1 MRLNNQVLALCFF
14 QASLGVTAFVPG
26 QISRAF
32 SNVALKSTPPENAL
46 SGEISQAPLSDFRA
60 PIQPD
65 LVWEGAGWRVAEGLT
80 PKTYDSPNREL
91 ASEDTYEMFPFE
103 PIYEKIEGGGTVRT
117 YPLPPWAD
125 RCQYFIKSNGRP
137 IKAEVNLWD
146 GGVAEGLTPK
156 TYDSPNREL
165 ASEDT
170 YEMFPFE
177 PIYEKIEGGGTVRT
191 YPLPP
196 WADRC
201 QYFIKSNGRPI
212 KAEVNLWLGPIRKTH
227 TNEITV
233 EDGQLTPYSA
243 TLKFKKDSQVLKI
256 STKESAE
263 LPIWAGVIVPS
274 PERHKI
280 LQENT
285 EQLWKQ
291 IKGEPE
297 KKTIQ
302 GGSTTGGGGAIKYWA
317 IPENVQSVQV
327 LAWSIDV
334 SKKSF
339 RCKIELLQG
348 PDNKKQEYMLQC
360 GGGSQPYHG
369 VIQTPGEGCVLWI
382 RNLKFLEDGL
392 FQVAVIPYEVIGDE
406 YAASMGALDPYYRP

>member
-1 MRLNNQVLALCFF
+1 MKLNSQVSALCLFQVGLLDTNAFF
-14 QASLGVTAFVPG
+14 VPPG
-26 QISRAF
+26 QIPKAF
-32 SNVALKSTPPENAL
+32 SNAVAPLKSTPSDNAL
-46 SGEISQAPLSDFRA
+46 PGAAQPVPSSLSSDLTT

-65 LVWEGAGWRVAEGLT
+65 LVWEGAGWRLADGL
-80 PKTYDSPNREL
+80 P
-91 ASEDTYEMFPFE
+91 
-103 PIYEKIEGGGTVRT
+103 
-117 YPLPPWAD
+117 
-125 RCQYFIKSNGRP
+125 
-137 IKAEVNLWD
+137 
-146 GGVAEGLTPK
+146 PK